1 MIEFFQGCIHYS
13 RQLKAGRDCV
23 GYASRLKVS
32 IEKGSANQYEADT
45 AVNDKK
51 MNLLQNQSS

>member
-1 MIEFFQGCIHYS
+1 MIEFLQGCIHYS
-13 RQLKAGRDCV
+13 RQLKAGFKSFCDS
-23 GYASRLKVS
+23 SRLKVS
-32 IEKGSANQYEADT
+32 IEKGSSNQYKADT